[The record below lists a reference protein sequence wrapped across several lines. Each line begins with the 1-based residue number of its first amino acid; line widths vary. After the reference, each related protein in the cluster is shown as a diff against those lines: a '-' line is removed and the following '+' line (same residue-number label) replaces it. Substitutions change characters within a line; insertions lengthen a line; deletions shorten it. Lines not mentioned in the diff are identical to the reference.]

1 MKNRSLIFLFLS
13 VITGF
18 MLTGCEATDENITG
32 DDVRDPYI
40 GVWQFVESG
49 FKSTKAQSYI
59 VSISKDP
66 VNSSQVLL
74 KNFGNPGTQD
84 ISVEGIVTANQIV
97 ISSQS
102 MNNGW
107 VVEGT
112 GKTTNVNS
120 SSMSW
125 TYSITAGGD
134 KLYYTA
140 TANRQ

>member
-1 MKNRSLIFLFLS
+1 MKNTSWIFLFLS

-18 MLTGCEATDENITG
+18 MLAGCDPVDENVTG
-32 DDVRDPYI
+32 DDIRDPYI
-40 GVWQFVESG
+40 GMWQFVESG
-49 FKSTKAQSYI
+49 FKSTKTQNYM
-59 VSISKDP
+59 VSISKDSG
-66 VNSSQVLL
+66 NSSQVLL
-74 KNFGNPGTQD
+74 KNFGNPGIPD
-84 ISVEGIVTANQIV
+84 ISVVGIVTANQIV

-102 MNNGW
+102 LSNGW
-107 VVEGT
+107 VVEGN
-112 GKTTNVNS
+112 GKSTNVNN